1 MKDVKLLARTEIEDK
16 LKKIRDFSKE
26 YIEEVTDMVL
36 RYQKRWFDFFE
47 KEDRVNMMKMNEF
60 DEDTYLKV
68 YGDMVIIGFISYF
81 SFADEGLI

>member
-81 SFADEGLI
+81 SFADEDLI